1 MINDLVGMDV
11 ASSMVASLRCA
22 LQVALQQNAEL
33 RSRLQK
39 IRNDAELA
47 ISTDG
52 PNLTMAL
59 ELDLNPSQRQ
69 VSLSFSLSRTQ
80 SHHPSKEK
88 SQYVLGSFKNRIE
101 ILLQL

>member
-1 MINDLVGMDV
+1 
-11 ASSMVASLRCA
+11 MVASLRCA

-39 IRNDAELA
+39 IRNDAESA

-59 ELDLNPSQRQ
+59 DLDLNPPPR
-69 VSLSFSLSRTQ
+69 
-80 SHHPSKEK
+80 
-88 SQYVLGSFKNRIE
+88 
-101 ILLQL
+101 